1 MIVKYCLTALV
12 YLLYCLFF
20 RTDLSAFNE
29 PYLGMLLFFLGSVFL
44 FASQYRRLN
53 VFYFIRFRTRLR
65 ALADFLFSML
75 FRLVCY
81 TTAVTLVFM
90 LRDGFNDYPVSL
102 RILVFFLFHLAGAIL
117 LHAAMLLARVYA
129 GQILSICL
137 GIVLPLFAFIISVNF
152 PEQNVWSP
160 LAFGCIGLQSWT
172 QPVLDV
178 LIALGLFA
186 AALALKRRDL
196 RHV

>member
-1 MIVKYCLTALV
+1 MIVKYSLTALV

-20 RTDLSAFNE
+20 RTDISAFDE
-29 PYLGMLLFFLGSVFL
+29 PYFGILLFFLGSVFL
-44 FASQYRRLN
+44 FSGQYRRLN
-53 VFYFIRFRTRLR
+53 VFYLIRFRSRLR
-65 ALADFLFSML
+65 ALSGFFFNILFQ
-75 FRLVCY
+75 LVCY
-81 TTAVTLVFM
+81 TTAVTLVFA
-90 LRDGFNDYPVSL
+90 LRDGFNDYPFTL
-102 RILVFFLFHLAGAIL
+102 RFLPFFLFHLVGAIL

-137 GIVLPLFAFIISVNF
+137 GIVLPLAAFIVSVNF
-152 PEQNVWSP
+152 PEQNIWSP

-178 LIALGLFA
+178 SIALCLFA
-186 AALALKRRDL
+186 AALALKKRDL